1 MRLVGL
7 VAVSTVVAIAIVAWA
22 FAVFGPGSG
31 WFAFVVV
38 WAPMTWLGT
47 VSRVVQPRLPASY
60 HELRAFEADGR
71 VYELVGVRVA
81 KALLRRGPLARFNP
95 DLHLPAERTP
105 ERLAHLD
112 QRMRDAEASHAI
124 LFALTLVVAGH
135 AALRGWWAAAGWT
148 LLFDV
153 VLNGYPVLLQRYN
166 RALLARRRP
175 PDPREQPSQPS
186 PPGLSEGGIG

>member
-22 FAVFGPGSG
+22 FAVVGPRSG

-47 VSRVVQPRLPASY
+47 VSRVVQPRLPAGY

-166 RALLARRRP
+166 RALLARRRA
-175 PDPREQPSQPS
+175 PDPREQPLQPS